1 MSELTAA
8 ERLDRTLAIVPWVA
22 NQPGG
27 TASFEEISERF
38 AMNPGDVRDCLI
50 ITSMVGV
57 HPYTPDL
64 LINAI
69 IDADRVTI
77 ELPEY
82 FRRPLRLT
90 VEQTFALLTSAK
102 ALLSVPGAEESSALG
117 RGLAKVLA
125 TLGEGSENA
134 IDVGVDTASDVIA
147 DEIRRAIDSRRAVS
161 ITYYSYGRDD
171 TGTRTVDPWQIHS
184 EGGLWYLQGW
194 CHQSGAERLFRLD
207 RIREVSLTDAAVIA
221 PDLLPPFRLFDST
234 DALGRISLRLQ
245 PSARWVIEYYP
256 HEAVRPESDG
266 ALVGEIA
273 VGSIAGLER
282 RLMRLGPDAGVVSAT
297 DGLGAVGNDAARRLL
312 NVYRH

>member
-1 MSELTAA
+1 MAELTAA

-22 NQPGG
+22 NQPAG
-27 TASFEEISERF
+27 TATFEEISERF
-38 AMNPGDVRDCLI
+38 AMDADDVRDCLI

-77 ELPEY
+77 ELPDY

-90 VEQTFALLTSAK
+90 TEQTFALLTSAK
-102 ALLSVPGAEESSALG
+102 ALLSVPGADQSSALG

-147 DEIRRAIDSRRAVS
+147 DELRRAIDARCAVS

-171 TGTRTVDPWQIHS
+171 TATRTVDPWLIHS
-184 EGGLWYLQGW
+184 EGGLWYLQGR
-194 CHQSGAERLFRLD
+194 CHTTDAERIFRLD
-207 RIREVSLTDAAVIA
+207 RIREVTLTGEAAI
-221 PDLLPPFRLFDST
+221 PPEPLPPFRLFDSS
-234 DALGRISLRLQ
+234 AISGRVSLRLQ

-256 HEAVRPESDG
+256 HEAIRTESDG
-266 ALVGEIA
+266 TLVVEIP
-273 VGSIAGLER
+273 VGSVAWLER
-282 RLMRLGPDAGVVSAT
+282 LLLRLGSEAVVVSAT
-297 DGLGAVGNDAARRLL
+297 DGLDAVGSLAARRLL
-312 NVYRH
+312 RAYRH